1 MTANPTRDRRELRR
15 ETHPP
20 RSGLAIAV
28 AVLTIAA
35 CVLLATE
42 TVLHLFG
49 QAPLV
54 IAPTDAA
61 RAAAE
66 PAPVVLRLLVPL
78 GLEAALIGLLLLL
91 LLLLLLAAVLPGRRS
106 RHSLTTERLAVVFDD
121 EVIASAL
128 ARSSATAAGVAPDA
142 VRVTVGRGSASIRLT
157 PTSGIRVDEQ
167 RVALA
172 ARNTVQRIGPQPS
185 IRPTLRVAV
194 SGRVGS

>member
-128 ARSSATAAGVAPDA
+128 ANIRFALRDDLTYLGVMTEGRQATVAQVTGASAET
-142 VRVTVGRGSASIRLT
+142 
-157 PTSGIRVDEQ
+157 E
-167 RVALA
+167 
-172 ARNTVQRIGPQPS
+172 
-185 IRPTLRVAV
+185 
-194 SGRVGS
+194 